1 MIAPDPEPLLAE
13 IGCFRGHRV
22 FWRIE
27 RNDYGSE
34 YEDAM
39 ILADEDFWFGR
50 SGH

>member
-1 MIAPDPEPLLAE
+1 MDLDPYPLLAE

-22 FWRIE
+22 YWRIE

-39 ILADEDFWFGR
+39 ILADEYVEWGK
-50 SGH
+50 GH